1 MPRLARGN
9 ARTTEVT
16 RRRGRALCVRKGAG
30 PSGTR
35 VFAVL
40 SAFVLLLGSCG
51 PVQRVPAPLVVNG
64 ISDDLDPRSLRSA
77 VTQSMRFLDAAPG
90 DSVLGKWSRQ
100 VTAADVRASLTEF
113 LEVLDG
119 TGEADPS
126 WVDKVAERFDFF
138 PAPLGEGVESVLFTG
153 YYQPVIDA
161 SAVRT
166 EEYRY
171 PVYREPSDPRAKAGP
186 AQGAAEAIY
195 PSRYEID
202 VLAVLEG
209 KGYEIAWLRDP
220 VDRFFLHIQ
229 GSGLLRMTDG
239 RELPLNFAASNG
251 RSYTSI
257 GKVLIDEGKVD
268 RESMSM
274 QRIRAWL
281 AEFPEER
288 EALFAR
294 NERYIFFRLGQE
306 GPLGSL
312 GVPLTAGRSVA
323 TDPAVYPKGALLYV
337 ETRTPVLDDTGA
349 LAGWRPVRRFVVNQD
364 SGAAIRGPR
373 RADLYYGTG
382 AAAGA
387 RAGYMQS
394 EGRLYLLMKRKSV
407 PLG

>member
-1 MPRLARGN
+1 MAVDKGVRRTGAPRACFLMA
-9 ARTTEVT
+9 
-16 RRRGRALCVRKGAG
+16 
-30 PSGTR
+30 
-35 VFAVL
+35 L
-40 SAFVLLLGSCG
+40 SALVLLVGCG
-51 PVQRVPAPLVVNG
+51 LQQGGPLPAAPEA
-64 ISDDLDPRSLRSA
+64 ISDDLEAQSLRRA
-77 VTQSMRFLDAAPG
+77 VTESLRFLHKVPREAR
-90 DSVLGKWSRQ
+90 LGEWPRA
-100 VTAADVRASLTEF
+100 VTAAELRSSLAEF
-113 LEVLDG
+113 LEILER
-119 TGEADPS
+119 TTEADGS
-126 WVDKVAERFDFF
+126 WLDRVAQRFEFH
-138 PAPLGEGVESVLFTG
+138 PAPARPAGNAVLFTG

-161 SAVRT
+161 STVRT
-166 EEYRY
+166 DEYRY
-171 PVYREPSDPRAKAGP
+171 PVYREPEATGARAGTE
-186 AQGAAEAIY
+186 GSTTAATH

-202 VLAVLEG
+202 VSGVLGG
-209 KGYEIAWLRDP
+209 KGHEIAWLRDP

-251 RSYTSI
+251 RPYTSI

-294 NERYIFFRLGQE
+294 NERYIFFRLGEE

-337 ETRTPVLDDTGA
+337 ETRTPVVDESGA
-349 LAGWRPVRRFVVNQD
+349 LAGWRTVRRFVVNQD
-364 SGAAIRGPR
+364 SGAAIRGPG
-373 RADLYYGTG
+373 RADLYFGTG

-394 EGRLYLLMKRKSV
+394 EGRLFLLMKRRSA

>member
-1 MPRLARGN
+1 MRAS
-9 ARTTEVT
+9 ARTRQVT
-16 RRRGRALCVRKGAG
+16 RRRRRAVWVRGGAG
-30 PSGTR
+30 PSGAC

-40 SAFVLLLGSCG
+40 SAVLLLLGGCG
-51 PVQRVPAPLVVNG
+51 PVQRGPAPVVLEA
-64 ISDDLDPRSLRSA
+64 ISDDLDSRSLRSA
-77 VTQSMRFLDAAPG
+77 VMQSVRFLDAAPAG
-90 DSVLGKWSRQ
+90 SWPGAWPRP
-100 VTAADVRASLTEF
+100 VTAEDVRGSLAEF
-113 LEVLDG
+113 LDILDG
-119 TGEADPS
+119 TAEADSS

-138 PAPLGEGVESVLFTG
+138 PAPVGGGVESVLFTG

-171 PVYREPSDPRAKAGP
+171 PVYREPGAPGTRAGTVRSAAAYP
-186 AQGAAEAIY
+186 A
-195 PSRYEID
+195 RHEID
-202 VLAVLEG
+202 VLRVLEG
-209 KGYEIAWLRDP
+209 KGLEIAWLRDP

-239 RELPLNFAASNG
+239 RKLPLNFAASNG
-251 RSYTSI
+251 RPYTSI
-257 GKVLIDEGKVD
+257 GRVLIEEGKVD

-281 AEFPEER
+281 AEFPAER

-294 NERYIFFRLGQE
+294 NERYIFFRLGEE

-337 ETRTPVLDDTGA
+337 ETRTPVVDESGA

-364 SGAAIRGPR
+364 AGTAIRGPG
-373 RADLYYGTG
+373 RADLYFGTG

-387 RAGYMQS
+387 QAGYMQS
-394 EGRLYLLMKRKSV
+394 EGRLYLLMKRRSAT
-407 PLG
+407 LAGQ

>member
-1 MPRLARGN
+1 MPRLTRGS
-9 ARTTEVT
+9 ARTRTVT
-16 RRRGRALCVRKGAG
+16 RRRRRAVCVRGRAG
-30 PSGTR
+30 PSAAC

-40 SAFVLLLGSCG
+40 SAVLLLLGSCG
-51 PVQRVPAPLVVNG
+51 PVQRGPAPVVLDA

-77 VTQSMRFLDAAPG
+77 VTQSIRFLDAAPA
-90 DSVLGKWSRQ
+90 DSGLGAWPRP
-100 VTAADVRASLTEF
+100 VTAEDMRASLAEF
-113 LEVLDG
+113 LDILDG
-119 TGEADPS
+119 TAEADPS

-138 PAPLGEGVESVLFTG
+138 PAPLGDGVEAVLFTG

-171 PVYREPSDPRAKAGP
+171 PVYREPDAP
-186 AQGAAEAIY
+186 GARAEAGGSAAAY

-202 VLAVLEG
+202 ILGVLDG
-209 KGYEIAWLRDP
+209 KGHEIAWLQDP

-251 RSYTSI
+251 RPYTSI
-257 GKVLIDEGKVD
+257 GKVLIDDGKVD

-294 NERYIFFRLGQE
+294 NERYIFFRLGEE

-323 TDPAVYPKGALLYV
+323 TDPAVYPEGALMYV
-337 ETRTPVLDDTGA
+337 ETRTPVVDDTGA
-349 LAGWRPVRRFVVNQD
+349 LSGWRPVRRFVVNQD
-364 SGAAIRGPR
+364 SGAAIRGPKR
-373 RADLYYGTG
+373 VDLYFGTG
-382 AAAGA
+382 AAAGE

-394 EGRLYLLMKRKSV
+394 KGRLYLLMKRRSA

>member
-1 MPRLARGN
+1 MPAGKGPRRAGAPRACFLIAFLAALVLPGGCGLQQRG
-9 ARTTEVT
+9 
-16 RRRGRALCVRKGAG
+16 
-30 PSGTR
+30 
-35 VFAVL
+35 
-40 SAFVLLLGSCG
+40 
-51 PVQRVPAPLVVNG
+51 PAPATPEA
-64 ISDDLDPRSLRSA
+64 ISDDLEPRSLRRA
-77 VTQSMRFLDAAPG
+77 VAESLRFLHKVPAE
-90 DSVLGKWSRQ
+90 SRLGEWPRV
-100 VTAADVRASLTEF
+100 VTAAELRSSLAEF
-113 LEVLDG
+113 LEILER
-119 TGEADPS
+119 TAEADGS
-126 WVDKVAERFDFF
+126 WLDRVAERFDFH
-138 PAPLGEGVESVLFTG
+138 PAPGGPSGTPVLFTG
-153 YYQPVIDA
+153 YYQPVMDA

-171 PVYREPSDPRAKAGP
+171 PVYREPDAPGARIGTAGT
-186 AQGAAEAIY
+186 ASY
-195 PSRYEID
+195 PSRHEID
-202 VLAVLEG
+202 VLGVLEG

-220 VDRFFLHIQ
+220 VERFFLHIQ

-251 RSYTSI
+251 KPYTSI

-268 RESMSM
+268 RASMSM

-294 NERYIFFRLGQE
+294 NERYVFFRLGEE
-306 GPLGSL
+306 GPLGSI

-323 TDPAVYPKGALLYV
+323 TDPALYPKGAVLYV
-337 ETRTPVLDDTGA
+337 ETRTPVVDESGA

-373 RADLYYGTG
+373 RADLYFGTG

-394 EGRLYLLMKRKSV
+394 EGRLYLLMKRRSA

>member
-1 MPRLARGN
+1 MSADKDSRRTGAPGACFLMALLA
-9 ARTTEVT
+9 
-16 RRRGRALCVRKGAG
+16 AL
-30 PSGTR
+30 
-35 VFAVL
+35 
-40 SAFVLLLGSCG
+40 VLLVGCG
-51 PVQRVPAPLVVNG
+51 LRQDGPAPG
-64 ISDDLDPRSLRSA
+64 APEAIRDDLEPESLRRA
-77 VTQSMRFLDAAPG
+77 VAGSLRFLHKVPG
-90 DSVLGKWSRQ
+90 ESRLGEWPRA
-100 VTAADVRASLTEF
+100 VTAADLRSSLAEF
-113 LEVLDG
+113 LEILDR
-119 TGEADPS
+119 TAEADPS
-126 WVDKVAERFDFF
+126 WPDRVAERFEFH
-138 PAPLGEGVESVLFTG
+138 PAPARSSGDPVLFTG
-153 YYQPVIDA
+153 YYQPVIEA
-161 SAVRT
+161 SGVRT

-171 PVYREPSDPRAKAGP
+171 PVYRAP
-186 AQGAAEAIY
+186 GAPGSRPGTEGSAAAY
-195 PSRYEID
+195 PSRHEID
-202 VLAVLEG
+202 ALGVLKG

-251 RSYTSI
+251 RPYTSI

-294 NERYIFFRLGQE
+294 NERYIFFRLGEE

-337 ETRTPVLDDTGA
+337 ETRLPVVDDTGA

-364 SGAAIRGPR
+364 AGAAIRGPG
-373 RADLYYGTG
+373 RADLYFGTG

-394 EGRLYLLMKRKSV
+394 EGRLYLLMKRRSA

>member
-1 MPRLARGN
+1 MSADNDPRGTGAPRVRFLMALLATLVLLGGCGLPQRGPVPVTPEAIADDLEPGSLRRAVTESLRFLN
-9 ARTTEVT
+9 QVPGESRLGEWPREVT
-16 RRRGRALCVRKGAG
+16 A
-30 PSGTR
+30 T
-35 VFAVL
+35 
-40 SAFVLLLGSCG
+40 
-51 PVQRVPAPLVVNG
+51 
-64 ISDDLDPRSLRSA
+64 DLRS
-77 VTQSMRFLDAAPG
+77 
-90 DSVLGKWSRQ
+90 
-100 VTAADVRASLTEF
+100 SLAEF
-113 LEVLDG
+113 LEILERTAETGPCWLDRL
-119 TGEADPS
+119 TEQ
-126 WVDKVAERFDFF
+126 FDFY
-138 PAPLGEGVESVLFTG
+138 PAPARPAGNSVLFTG

-166 EEYRY
+166 EEYSY
-171 PVYREPSDPRAKAGP
+171 PVYREPGAPGSRTGTEGSAAAG
-186 AQGAAEAIY
+186 AY
-195 PSRYEID
+195 PSRHEID
-202 VLAVLEG
+202 GLGVLEG

-251 RSYTSI
+251 RAYTSI
-257 GKVLIDEGKVD
+257 GRVLIDEGKVD

-281 AEFPEER
+281 AEFPEES

-294 NERYIFFRLGQE
+294 NERYIFFRLGEE
-306 GPLGSL
+306 GPLGSI

-337 ETRTPVLDDTGA
+337 ETRTPVVDESGA

-364 SGAAIRGPR
+364 SGAAIRGPG
-373 RADLYYGTG
+373 RADLYFGSG

-387 RAGYMQS
+387 QAGYMQS
-394 EGRLYLLMKRKSV
+394 EGRLYLLMKRRSV

>member
-1 MPRLARGN
+1 MRGHG
-9 ARTTEVT
+9 E
-16 RRRGRALCVRKGAG
+16 AG
-30 PSGTR
+30 PSGAR
-35 VFAVL
+35 ACVAL
-40 SAFVLLLGSCG
+40 LAVLLLLGGCA
-51 PVQRVPAPLVVNG
+51 PAQRGPAPVVVEAV
-64 ISDDLDPRSLRSA
+64 SDDLDPRSLRSA
-77 VTQSMRFLDAAPG
+77 VTQSIRFLDAAAG
-90 DSVLGKWSRQ
+90 ARLGEWPWP
-100 VTAADVRASLTEF
+100 VTAEDVRASLVEF
-113 LEVLDG
+113 LDVLDG
-119 TGEADPS
+119 SAEADPS
-126 WVDKVAERFDFF
+126 WVGKVAQHFDFF
-138 PAPLGEGVESVLFTG
+138 PAPVGGEVESVLFTG
-153 YYQPVIDA
+153 YYQPRIDA

-171 PVYREPSDPRAKAGP
+171 PVYREPDASHASVD
-186 AQGAAEAIY
+186 AEAAAAAY
-195 PSRYEID
+195 PSRHDID
-202 VLAVLEG
+202 VSGVLEG

-239 RELPLNFAASNG
+239 RELPLNFAASND
-251 RSYTSI
+251 RPYTSI
-257 GKVLIDEGKVD
+257 GKVLIDEGKLD

-294 NERYIFFRLGQE
+294 NERYIFFRLGEE

-337 ETRTPVLDDTGA
+337 ETRIPVVDDTGA
-349 LAGWRPVRRFVVNQD
+349 LSGWRPVRRFVVNQD
-364 SGAAIRGPR
+364 SGAAIRGPG
-373 RADLYYGTG
+373 RADLYFGTG

-387 RAGYMQS
+387 QAGYMQS
-394 EGRLYLLMKRKSV
+394 EGRLYLLMKRRSA